1 MEGVPVIEAVS
12 VEPFAVR
19 EPIAMQLVG
28 MKRTLFKAYV
38 AAGEIPS
45 FTVGGIRLFPVA
57 GLKAWVEARAA
68 RATTPP
74 GSSQAA

>member
-1 MEGVPVIEAVS
+1 MEGIPIIETVS

-19 EPIAMQLVG
+19 EPVAMQLVG
-28 MKRTLFKAYV
+28 MKRTLFKEYV

-57 GLKAWVEARAA
+57 GLREWVQARAA
-68 RATTPP
+68 RATTSA